1 MKRKKY
7 NKMNKCFSHHLE
19 CNKRNSAK
27 YHNKCHQY
35 HQDCPNVL
43 KLRSMLKAFIKHA
56 KSLSSACNKKASEAV
71 SHQSLMD
78 MEVVFWPSSGDTC
91 CFSFIFTV
99 FYFKSGLYMSCSI
112 YYIFQMFSFSTNTFS
127 LILHAL
133 TLGFVEQ
140 NI

>member
-1 MKRKKY
+1 
-7 NKMNKCFSHHLE
+7 MNKCFSHHLE

-78 MEVVFWPSSGDTC
+78 MEVVFWLPQVICVVSLLFSQFFILSLVCTC
-91 CFSFIFTV
+91 HVLYTISFRCSPFPPIHSV
-99 FYFKSGLYMSCSI
+99 LFY
-112 YYIFQMFSFSTNTFS
+112 THS
-127 LILHAL
+127 L
-133 TLGFVEQ
+133 
-140 NI
+140 